1 LCGAFGEREMLGAFE
16 GCERSVLDLKLSFL
30 KSLFVWMNASEQF
43 SFFDLLEMLDLCNFR
58 A

>member
-1 LCGAFGEREMLGAFE
+1 MLGAFE
-16 GCERSVLDLKLSFL
+16 GFERSVLDLKLSFL

-43 SFFDLLEMLDLCNFR
+43 SFFDLLEMLDLCNFH